1 MKNNS
6 LIEIGIGVLLA
17 VLVGVLTY
25 AHDAWMPNMA
35 TMMVLVLTVV
45 AFAVFAVFVWR
56 ERHGDERE
64 QLIRF
69 VASRVAFLATGFVL
83 LLGIIVETFIYYTP
97 NPWLGFA
104 LVVMVVGKIIGHAYG
119 RKKY

>member
-1 MKNNS
+1 MAI
-6 LIEIGIGVLLA
+6 LIGI
-17 VLVGVLTY
+17 LTY
-25 AHDAWMPNMA
+25 AHKAWMPSMA
-35 TMMVLVLTVV
+35 TMMVLVLIVV

-69 VASRVAFLATGFVL
+69 IASRIAFLATGLVL

-97 NPWLGFA
+97 NP
-104 LVVMVVGKIIGHAYG
+104 
-119 RKKY
+119 